1 MQQNNTSL
9 TQAERTALSD
19 KAMLDA
25 AMALVLEHGT
35 DKTTLAMIGEKAGYS
50 RGLATYRFGSKGGLY
65 DALCKSISRHWLE
78 YLKRGVGDKVGIEA
92 MCAALDTIYEFEQES
107 PQEARALEILYCGA
121 ASPSAEYQQT
131 AVGIRRRQKSDVAE
145 WVRRGQPLVMPFDD
159 VRQRRGW
166 FLGFLV
172 LSAKPAPS
180 RPASLVDLIRA
191 ILDRGINVLLVEHDM
206 KVVMGICHRIVVL
219 DSGRKIAEGK
229 PSEIQNDPTVIEA
242 YLGKG

>member
-1 MQQNNTSL
+1 
-9 TQAERTALSD
+9 
-19 KAMLDA
+19 
-25 AMALVLEHGT
+25 MALVLEHGT

-145 WVRRGQPLVMPFDD
+145 WVRRGQEAGQVRAGVDPDEVATQYVAYISGMTYLWMMSPDTFDFSVSNEVMKRHLKDS
-159 VRQRRGW
+159 
-166 FLGFLV
+166 L
-172 LSAKPAPS
+172 A
-180 RPASLVDLIRA
+180 AS
-191 ILDRGINVLLVEHDM
+191 
-206 KVVMGICHRIVVL
+206 
-219 DSGRKIAEGK
+219 
-229 PSEIQNDPTVIEA
+229 
-242 YLGKG
+242 

>member
-1 MQQNNTSL
+1 MQQPNASL

-19 KAMLDA
+19 KAMLEA

-65 DALCKSISRHWLE
+65 DALCKSISRRWLE

-92 MCAALDTIYEFEQES
+92 MCAALDTIYEFEQEL

-145 WVRRGQPLVMPFDD
+145 WVRRGQEAGQVRAEVDPDEVATQYVAYISGMTYLWMMSPDTFDFSVSNEVMKRHLKDS
-159 VRQRRGW
+159 
-166 FLGFLV
+166 L
-172 LSAKPAPS
+172 A
-180 RPASLVDLIRA
+180 AS
-191 ILDRGINVLLVEHDM
+191 
-206 KVVMGICHRIVVL
+206 
-219 DSGRKIAEGK
+219 
-229 PSEIQNDPTVIEA
+229 
-242 YLGKG
+242 

>member
-1 MQQNNTSL
+1 MLGQQRRIITCLLTASNSIRLQQPNSSL

-145 WVRRGQPLVMPFDD
+145 WVRRGQEAGQVRAGVDPDEVATQYVAYISGMTYLWMMSPDTFDFSVSNEVMKRHLKDS
-159 VRQRRGW
+159 
-166 FLGFLV
+166 L
-172 LSAKPAPS
+172 A
-180 RPASLVDLIRA
+180 AS
-191 ILDRGINVLLVEHDM
+191 
-206 KVVMGICHRIVVL
+206 
-219 DSGRKIAEGK
+219 
-229 PSEIQNDPTVIEA
+229 
-242 YLGKG
+242 

>member
-1 MQQNNTSL
+1 MQPVEKVLESGWQLRIMTCLLTASNSILLQQPNTPL

-92 MCAALDTIYEFEQES
+92 MCAALDTIYKFEQES

-121 ASPSAEYQQT
+121 ASPSAEYQET

-145 WVRRGQPLVMPFDD
+145 WVRRGQDAGQVRADIDADEVAAQYVAYISGMTYLWMMSPDTFDFSVSNEVMKRHLKD
-159 VRQRRGW
+159 
-166 FLGFLV
+166 
-172 LSAKPAPS
+172 
-180 RPASLVDLIRA
+180 SLA
-191 ILDRGINVLLVEHDM
+191 
-206 KVVMGICHRIVVL
+206 
-219 DSGRKIAEGK
+219 A
-229 PSEIQNDPTVIEA
+229 T
-242 YLGKG
+242 